1 MGNLFY
7 VEVGLNGKYTE
18 INLPATDYEMLDML
32 EKLKADQT
40 DKIKWE
46 ILDDEVT
53 GNFLVEKG
61 TIFELNILA
70 RRIAEMKPTDIPAF
84 VALTEMTMRESEEYP
99 CAREL
104 INLSYSTDCCHL
116 LADIKDFEGLGR
128 FYADEDKGFIPG
140 FEALMKDVYDNLD
153 FNKIGRDIA
162 EGEDGCFTSQ
172 GYVVQNDAL
181 ADVAE
186 SLDYS
191 VKKPEYQIKLEL
203 ASRED
208 GSRESVELPMDDEK
222 LQELLGKKVVI
233 MSADCRVPRL
243 NSVIERT
250 YNLGAINRLAE
261 KLALMWDARALR
273 YKMLLETQSIS
284 DLDTAF
290 NLIKDIRSYVFG
302 TNITEPPEVGR
313 EKLIELLGAE
323 KAEKISPY
331 VDLYGFGQSIIES
344 EGLTLTEY
352 GTVKQKPSLNPNDQ
366 QAMGGLEMK

>member
-181 ADVAE
+181 ADVAD

-203 ASRED
+203 ASRDD

-273 YKMLLETQSIS
+273 YKMLLETQSIT

-352 GTVKQKPSLNPNDQ
+352 GTVKPKQSLKLNDQ
-366 QAMGGLEMK
+366 QAMGGMEMK

>member
-7 VEVGLNGKYTE
+7 VEVGINGKYTE

-84 VALTEMTMRESEEYP
+84 VALTEMTMRGSEEYP

-116 LADIKDFEGLGR
+116 LPDIKDYEGLGR
-128 FYADEDKGFIPG
+128 FYADNGFIPG

-273 YKMLLETQSIS
+273 YKMLLETQSIT

-352 GTVKQKPSLNPNDQ
+352 GTVKPKQSLKLNDQ
-366 QAMGGLEMK
+366 QAMGGMEMK